1 MLKNSALSK
10 FIYNKSNYS
19 SFSLAKKF
27 FCVSPSQIPE
37 NYTTIKA
44 SIHDSNVGLIQ
55 LWRPEKKNALNSILI
70 KELNHALLSFEKNQK
85 IGAIVLCG
93 DKEFFAAGADIKE
106 MSEKTFSQA
115 YESSMLEEWNYI
127 TKIRY
132 HFIYLRINFSF

>member
-1 MLKNSALSK
+1 MFRNSALSK
-10 FIYNKSNYS
+10 FILNKSNYS
-19 SFSLAKKF
+19 LSPLAKKF
-27 FCVSPSQIPE
+27 FCASTTQAQI
-37 NYTTIKA
+37 NYTAIKA
-44 SIHDSNVGLIQ
+44 SVHDNNVGLIQ
-55 LWRPEKKNALNSILI
+55 LWRPEKKNALNSTLI
-70 KELNHALLSFEKNQK
+70 KDLNHALNSFEKDEK

-132 HFIYLRINFSF
+132 WY